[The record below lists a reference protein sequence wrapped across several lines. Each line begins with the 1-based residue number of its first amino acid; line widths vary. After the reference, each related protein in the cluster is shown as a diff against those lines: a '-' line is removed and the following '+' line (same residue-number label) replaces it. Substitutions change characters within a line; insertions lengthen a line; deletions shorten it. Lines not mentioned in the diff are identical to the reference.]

1 MVYLIHQKHK
11 GGKKMDIKDKIKK
24 IRIENEFSQ
33 KQFAAYLGVS
43 YSTLQKYEYGITK
56 PSNEF
61 LYNLSEK
68 FHINPKELVENDS
81 DSFDFFVEIEKEK
94 NRTKKETIFK
104 ALNLLLSLDEVE
116 IKKVLNENGT
126 YHITGN
132 AYSKIDILNIDDD
145 VIEKIGED
153 TLNFLMST
161 LTTYMKAYEKGFD
174 VCDERNKIF
183 DEIFGSNENKQDSD

>member
-1 MVYLIHQKHK
+1 
-11 GGKKMDIKDKIKK
+11 MDIKDKIKK

-174 VCDERNKIF
+174 VCDERNKVF
-183 DEIFGSNENKQDSD
+183 DKYYWLASWQNFYHLIVMASTKMTP

>member
-116 IKKVLNENGT
+116 IKKVLNENST

-174 VCDERNKIF
+174 VCDERNKVF
-183 DEIFGSNENKQDSD
+183 DKYY

>member
-1 MVYLIHQKHK
+1 MVYLIHKKHK

-68 FHINPKELVENDS
+68 FHINPK
-81 DSFDFFVEIEKEK
+81 K
-94 NRTKKETIFK
+94 
-104 ALNLLLSLDEVE
+104 
-116 IKKVLNENGT
+116 
-126 YHITGN
+126 
-132 AYSKIDILNIDDD
+132 
-145 VIEKIGED
+145 
-153 TLNFLMST
+153 
-161 LTTYMKAYEKGFD
+161 
-174 VCDERNKIF
+174 
-183 DEIFGSNENKQDSD
+183 

>member
-1 MVYLIHQKHK
+1 
-11 GGKKMDIKDKIKK
+11 MDIKDKIKK

-33 KQFAAYLGVS
+33 KEFAGYLGVS

-68 FHINPKELVENDS
+68 FHINPKELIKNDN
-81 DSFDFFVEIEKEK
+81 DNFDFFVEIEKEK
-94 NRTKKETIFK
+94 KRTKKETIFK

-116 IKKVLNENGT
+116 IKKILNKENT

-145 VIEKIGED
+145 IIEKIGKD
-153 TLNFLMST
+153 TLNFLIST
-161 LTTYMKAYEKGFD
+161 LTTYMRAYDKGFD
-174 VCDERNKIF
+174 MCDNRNKEFEKIF
-183 DEIFGSNENKQDSD
+183 INDKKDSD

>member
-94 NRTKKETIFK
+94 SRTKKETIFK

-116 IKKVLNENGT
+116 IKKVLNENST
-126 YHITGN
+126 YRITGN
-132 AYSKIDILNIDDD
+132 VYSKIDILRIDDD

-161 LTTYMKAYEKGFD
+161 LTTYMKAYNKGFD
-174 VCDERNKIF
+174 VCDNRNKIF
-183 DEIFGSNENKQDSD
+183 DEIFGSNENKKDSD

>member
-1 MVYLIHQKHK
+1 
-11 GGKKMDIKDKIKK
+11 MDIKDKIKK
-24 IRIENEFSQ
+24 IRIENGFSQ
-33 KQFAAYLGVS
+33 KEFAGYLGVS

-68 FHINPKELVENDS
+68 LHINPKELVENDS
-81 DSFDFFVEIEKEK
+81 DSLDFFVKIEKEK

-116 IKKVLNENGT
+116 IKKVLNENST

-174 VCDERNKIF
+174 VCDNRNKMF
-183 DEIFGSNENKQDSD
+183 DEIFGSNENEQDFD